1 MAELTVETDAIIR
14 RNPKAVFREFE
25 DGAGVLLHLETT
37 AYHGVNR
44 VGALI
49 WRLLDTHVTFG
60 HLMEGIR
67 DSIDDPPESLEEDA
81 AEFLEQLR
89 ERDLVEY

>member
-1 MAELTVETDAIIR
+1 VKLDTMIR

-49 WRLLDTHVTFG
+49 WRLLDTEVTFG
-60 HLMEGIR
+60 HLMEGLR
-67 DSIDDPPESLEEDA
+67 DRLDGAPESLEEDVTQFID
-81 AEFLEQLR
+81 ELR

>member
-1 MAELTVETDAIIR
+1 VESDTIIR

-37 AYHGVNR
+37 AYHGVNS

-49 WRLLDTHVTFG
+49 WRLLDNQVTFG
-60 HLMEGIR
+60 HLMEEIR
-67 DSIDDPPESLEEDA
+67 GGLDDAPEGLEEDVT
-81 AEFLEQLR
+81 EFLEQLR
-89 ERDLVEY
+89 GRDLVEY